1 VCRECEIYKNERV
14 YKDYNFCPTCGSRL
28 KDEPV
33 FIPMSKFDDPE
44 MIFIKPDSVRRR
56 NE

>member
-1 VCRECEIYKNERV
+1 MCRECEIYKNERV